1 MLDLLKEYQASLIF
15 TEDKLKKV
23 QKQIRFYKKQRY
35 LNPTGKEHLL
45 MLQHDERILNAAL
58 RTINFT
64 IEWLATG
71 RQPGLMR
78 GIERRAVYQREMK
91 SERNV
96 IHFKSYDQY
105 SHDNPSS
112 DEIEDDTYKSQI
124 AKEIVASLT
133 KRQREI
139 LELYSQGFTCE
150 EIGQMLGITKQGVW
164 KTIDACKKKIEG
176 EGWVMS

>member
-1 MLDLLKEYQASLIF
+1 MIDLLKEYQASLIF
-15 TEDKLKKV
+15 TEDKLREI
-23 QKQIRFYKKQRY
+23 QKQIRFYKKQKH
-35 LNPTGKEHLL
+35 LNSTGKEHLL

-91 SERNV
+91 SERNI

-112 DEIEDDTYKSQI
+112 DEIEDDSYKSQI

-133 KRQREI
+133 ERQREI
-139 LELYSQGFTCE
+139 LELYAQGFSCE
-150 EIGQMLGITKQGVW
+150 EIGRCWVSQNKVFGKQLKPVKRKSKLKG
-164 KTIDACKKKIEG
+164 G
-176 EGWVMS
+176 

>member
-1 MLDLLKEYQASLIF
+1 MIDLLKEYQASLIF
-15 TEDKLKKV
+15 TEDKLKKI
-23 QKQIRFYKKQRY
+23 QKQIRFYKKQKH

-45 MLQHDERILNAAL
+45 MLQHDERILNASI

-78 GIERRAVYQREMK
+78 GIERRAVYQREIK

-96 IHFKSYDQY
+96 INFKSYDQY

-112 DEIEDDTYKSQI
+112 DEIEDSYKSQI
-124 AKEIVASLT
+124 AKEIVSSLT
-133 KRQREI
+133 KRQKEI
-139 LELYSQGFTCE
+139 LELYAQGFSFE
-150 EIGQMLGITKQGVW
+150 EVGEMLGIKKQTVW
-164 KTIDACKKKIEG
+164 ETIETCKKKIES